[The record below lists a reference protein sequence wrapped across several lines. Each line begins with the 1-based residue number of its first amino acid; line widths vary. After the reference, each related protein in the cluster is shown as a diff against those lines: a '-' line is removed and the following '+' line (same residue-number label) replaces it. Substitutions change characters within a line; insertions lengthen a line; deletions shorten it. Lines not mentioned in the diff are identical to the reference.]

1 MPRSRGPDPGE
12 GAGALWR
19 VHSAPEIAYKRSM
32 THTLISIDPDI
43 MGGKACIAGTR
54 VPVHILLGH
63 LGSGATVADLLE
75 AYPFLTDADIHAA
88 IAYAADLVEHE
99 GVVAA

>member
-1 MPRSRGPDPGE
+1 
-12 GAGALWR
+12 
-19 VHSAPEIAYKRSM
+19 M
-32 THTLISIDPDI
+32 THARITIDPDI

-63 LGSGATVADLLE
+63 LASGASVSDLLE
-75 AYPFLTDADIHAA
+75 SYPFVTAADIQAA
-88 IAYAADLVEHE
+88 IGYAADLVEHE

>member
-1 MPRSRGPDPGE
+1 MVQPR
-12 GAGALWR
+12 
-19 VHSAPEIAYKRSM
+19 
-32 THTLISIDPDI
+32 ISIDPDI

-63 LGSGATVADLLE
+63 LGSGATVTELL
-75 AYPFLTDADIHAA
+75 AGYPFLTQADILAA
-88 IAYAADLVEHE
+88 MAYAADLVEHE

>member
-1 MPRSRGPDPGE
+1 MKHER
-12 GAGALWR
+12 
-19 VHSAPEIAYKRSM
+19 I
-32 THTLISIDPDI
+32 IIDPNI

-63 LGSGATVADLLE
+63 LASGASATEVLAG
-75 AYPFLTDADIHAA
+75 YPFLTPDDLRAA
-88 IAYAADLVEHE
+88 IAYAADLVENE